1 MSRFIDATLRF
12 VDQFTQ
18 PMQRAVGQLER
29 SARNIQRFGK
39 DVQRTGK
46 KMENVGS
53 TLTKSLTVP
62 ILGLGAGAVKTAAEF
77 EQGMSKVQS
86 ISSASAADMDK
97 LGKKAKEM
105 GAKTK
110 FSAKESADAFSY
122 MAMAGWDAEKML
134 GGIEGVM
141 YLAGATGTD
150 LARTSDIVTDA
161 MTAFG
166 LEADKTSKVLKNG
179 VKVEVNNTTR
189 FTDVLAQTARRA
201 NTNTELLGE
210 TFKYVAPVAGALG
223 YTVEDTATAIGL
235 MANAGIKGS
244 QAGTQLRAAMAN
256 LANPSDKQKAMMD
269 KLGLSLTNE
278 NGEMKSLMEVMEM
291 LREKMKTLSKEEQQ
305 ANIEALTGISMKQ
318 ASKEALQGMT
328 EEEIRNKAA
337 LSEGLKL
344 IKNYDE
350 GMLNS
355 ALYKKY
361 SKKELKDMTEEQKR
375 NLVATQQGQIKIV
388 GMTKAQQAQSAA
400 VVMGKEAMS
409 GWLSIINA
417 SGDDF
422 KNLTEEIENSNGAAK
437 EMYDVANDNLIGQLT
452 ILKSTIETTAIA
464 FGDRLTPYVKKAT
477 AKIQELADKFSKLT
491 PKQQDQIIKMGVMA
505 AAVGPCIFAF
515 GKLTHSTG
523 KAIEK
528 LGEYGKKI
536 PIIAK
541 RGKDAFNILKTIHI
555 PVPKGIGKLGKISA
569 SLGSKIGLLANPL
582 NKIGSKILGLASK
595 SNLLSMIFQKAGKAV
610 TFLKIP
616 LGNIGSSF
624 LGFITKSN
632 LVRSSLINMSIT
644 THFLSNRFGGLLSP
658 ISKLGKGFVNLVSKS
673 NLLNLP
679 FRLLSGYFGIFGK
692 MTAKLFSPFLKLGG
706 MFGTVG
712 KAMFTFL
719 GPTGTVIAVLA
730 ALVIGGILVYKNWDK
745 IKKAALNLGKTIKSV
760 FLKSGIDVDKLQER
774 IAGMKEAATKLFGKV
789 GKAAGK
795 LTTALKPVLK
805 IVGHTLLNVFKVA
818 FSGIVGY
825 ASGLLNGIVEVGSGV
840 MKALGGVIDFLEGVF
855 TGNWKKAW
863 EGVKTIFKGVF
874 DSLVGLCKTPLNAV
888 IGLFNGVIKG
898 INNLGIDIPDWV
910 PGLGGEKLHFDLP
923 TFKMLYKGTNN
934 WQGGPAMIHD
944 RGAEIVDLPTGTRV
958 YPHDKSLQ
966 MARAE
971 GRKEGNG
978 IRINIEKLADEIIV
992 REDSDIER
1000 IADAAANRIVTKLL
1014 EVRNNMGGV
1023 ELADLA

>member
-46 KMENVGS
+46 KMEKVGS

-122 MAMAGWDAEKML
+122 MAMAGWDVQKML

-166 LEADKTSKVLKNG
+166 LESDKTSKVLKNG
-179 VKVEVNNTTR
+179 VEVEVNNTTR
-189 FTDVLAQTARRA
+189 FTDILAQTARRA

-269 KLGLSLTNE
+269 KLGLSLTKK

-291 LREKMKTLSKEEQQ
+291 LRGKMGSMSEAEQQ
-305 ANIEALTGISMKQ
+305 ANIEALTGISVKQ

-355 ALYKKY
+355 ALSDRYK
-361 SKKELKDMTEEQKR
+361 KKELGKMTEEQKR

-388 GMTKAQQAQSAA
+388 GMTKAQQAQAAA

-417 SGDDF
+417 SGDDL
-422 KNLTEEIENSNGAAK
+422 KNLTTEIENSNGAAK

-452 ILKSTIETTAIA
+452 ILKATIETTAIA

-477 AKIQELADKFSKLT
+477 AKIQELADKFSKLK

-515 GKLTHSTG
+515 GKLTRSTG

-528 LGEYGKKI
+528 LGEYGRKI
-536 PIIAK
+536 PIIAG
-541 RGKDAFNILKTIHI
+541 RGKDAFNILKTMQI
-555 PVPKGIGKLGKISA
+555 PIPKKGLHLFSSAFQKVGKGAGFLFSPFKKLGSSMVA
-569 SLGSKIGLLANPL
+569 LVG
-582 NKIGSKILGLASK
+582 K
-595 SNLLSMIFQKAGKAV
+595 S
-610 TFLKIP
+610 
-616 LGNIGSSF
+616 
-624 LGFITKSN
+624 
-632 LVRSSLINMSIT
+632 
-644 THFLSNRFGGLLSP
+644 
-658 ISKLGKGFVNLVSKS
+658 
-673 NLLNLP
+673 
-679 FRLLSGYFGIFGK
+679 RLLSAPFKLLRGYFGIFGK
-692 MTAKLFSPFLKLGG
+692 MTAKLFSPFLKLGS

-760 FLKSGIDVDKLQER
+760 FLKSGIDVGKLQER

-789 GKAAGK
+789 GKAAGG

-805 IVGHTLLNVFKVA
+805 IVGHTLLNGFKVA

-825 ASGLLNGIVEVGSGV
+825 ASGLLNGIVEVGSGL

-863 EGVKTIFKGVF
+863 GGVKNIFKGTF
-874 DSLVGLCKTPLNAV
+874 EALVGLCKTPLNAV
-888 IGLFNGVIKG
+888 IGLVNGVIKG
-898 INNLGIDIPDWV
+898 INKLGIDIPDWV
-910 PGLGGEKLHFDLP
+910 PGLGGEKLHFDIP
-923 TFKMLYKGTNN
+923 TIPMLYKGTNN
-934 WQGGPAMIHD
+934 WQGGAAMIHD
-944 RGAEIVDLPTGTRV
+944 RGAEIVDLPSGSRV

-978 IRINIEKLADEIIV
+978 ITIQIAKLADEIIV
-992 REDSDIER
+992 REDSDIDR
-1000 IADAAANRIVTKLL
+1000 ITEATANKIVKKLL
-1014 EVRNNMGGV
+1014 EVRNNMGGI
-1023 ELADLA
+1023 EIADMA